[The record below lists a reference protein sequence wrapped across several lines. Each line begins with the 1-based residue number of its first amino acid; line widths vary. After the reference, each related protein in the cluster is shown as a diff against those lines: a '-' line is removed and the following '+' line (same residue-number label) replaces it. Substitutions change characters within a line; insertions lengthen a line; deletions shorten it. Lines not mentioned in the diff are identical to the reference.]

1 MNLNRNNDECNV
13 TIDLPYPPIQTES
26 RRMEYAYAMLSNV
39 GSNNSEMTA
48 VSLYFYNSVIL
59 NPVYADFAQCFHKI
73 SIVEMHHLHIFASLS
88 FQMGL
93 DPRLWSMQNKSRCYW
108 TPAYNQYPR
117 RIREVIENSIQGE
130 QAAIHKY
137 TRQAETICDKN
148 IVEILN
154 RIILDEQRHIEIFH
168 VMLAQLDCI

>member
-1 MNLNRNNDECNV
+1 MCIRD
-13 TIDLPYPPIQTES
+13 S
-26 RRMEYAYAMLSNV
+26 AYAMLSNV

-93 DPRLWSMQNKSRCYW
+93 DPRLWSCLLYTSNPGQTLISPGRKRPFFIFPRSGRSAFSRQPVGLVRDSGW
-108 TPAYNQYPR
+108 
-117 RIREVIENSIQGE
+117 
-130 QAAIHKY
+130 
-137 TRQAETICDKN
+137 D
-148 IVEILN
+148 
-154 RIILDEQRHIEIFH
+154 
-168 VMLAQLDCI
+168 